1 MKYLGLSLVAAFS
14 IVMFSQ
20 SADAKVMKD
29 GGLQGQDTLNEVL
42 NGESILPGQL
52 AHRYDESLFPPVG
65 DIPLM
70 LTPMR
75 VERGDAEK
83 IGIR

>member
-14 IVMFSQ
+14 IMMFSQ
-20 SADAKVMKD
+20 NSDAKMMKSGD
-29 GGLQGQDTLNEVL
+29 LEGQDTVNEVL
-42 NGESILPGQL
+42 HGAAVLPGDL
-52 AHRYDESLFPPVG
+52 AHRYDADKFPPAG

-70 LTPMR
+70 LTPKK
-75 VERGDAEK
+75 VEKGDAEK

>member
-1 MKYLGLSLVAAFS
+1 MKYLGLSFVAAFS
-14 IVMFSQ
+14 VMMFSQ
-20 SADAKVMKD
+20 NADAKMMKD

-42 NGESILPGQL
+42 HGEAVLPGEL
-52 AHRYDESLFPPVG
+52 AHRYDAGKFPPVG

-70 LTPMR
+70 LTPKK
-75 VERGDAEK
+75 VEKGDAEK

>member
-14 IVMFSQ
+14 IAMFSQ
-20 SADAKVMKD
+20 GADAKMMKD
-29 GGLQGQDTLNEVL
+29 SGLQGQDKLNEVL
-42 NGESILPGQL
+42 HGEAVLPGQL
-52 AHRYDESLFPPVG
+52 AHRYDEGSFPPVG

-70 LTPMR
+70 LTPGK
-75 VERGDAEK
+75 VEKGATEK